1 MEKQKSK
8 WIALAVV
15 LLAPLLSVIDVF
27 IVNVAIPAVKA
38 GVRATDAQV
47 QLVIAG
53 YLLGYASF
61 LITGGRAGDLFGRKK
76 VFMWGMA
83 LFTLTSCLCGLAQ
96 SPLQLNLAR
105 FSQGISAAFMV
116 PQTISYIQVLFAQPT
131 ERTKAVGL
139 FGLTLGI
146 ASITGQFLG
155 GYFSESHFAIAGWRL
170 IFFINLPIGLL
181 ALLAA
186 TIYLPETAS
195 NRTQSF
201 DYAGTGILTIALV
214 CLIYPLIQ
222 GREMGWPWWTICQ
235 LIASGGIFYYFIQHQ
250 RSKLKKDQA
259 PLINMDL
266 FQFRDFNIA
275 LFTTL
280 FFFMVH
286 TSHLLISTLYF
297 QNGMG
302 IPPYQAGLNFVLWG
316 LGFMISSL
324 LSIRLVVR
332 CGKVVLQM
340 GVFLMLIMLFLQLN
354 LFTLN
359 LPRWTLLLLL
369 IPYGFGSGFVLP
381 SLLNM
386 ALKSIPIQ
394 FAGAASGVYSTVQ
407 QTASALGVSLIG
419 GLFFTTLQSN
429 HGGGHGYLY
438 AFQTGIVADIVCL
451 LLVSYLLY
459 RLPDATRQS
468 KAVILPAE

>member
-1 MEKQKSK
+1 MKENNSK
-8 WIALAVV
+8 WVALAVV

-27 IVNVAIPAVKA
+27 IINVAIPAIKN
-38 GVRATDAQV
+38 GVHATDGQL

-61 LITGGRAGDLFGRKK
+61 LITGGRAGDVFGRKK
-76 VFMWGMA
+76 VFIWGMA

-96 SPLQLNLAR
+96 SPLQLNMAR
-105 FSQGISAAFMV
+105 FFQGISAAFMV
-116 PQTISYIQVLFAQPT
+116 PQTISYIQVLFVQPT

-139 FGLTLGI
+139 FGITLGI
-146 ASITGQFLG
+146 ASVTGQFLG

-170 IFFINLPIGLL
+170 IFFINLPIGIL

-186 TIYLPETAS
+186 VVYLPETVS
-195 NRTQSF
+195 NRKQSF
-201 DYAGTGILTIALV
+201 DYAGTVILTIGLV

-222 GREMGWPWWTICQ
+222 GRETGWPWWTICM
-235 LIASGGIFYYFIQHQ
+235 LMTSFGVFYYFIRHQ
-250 RSKLKKDQA
+250 QGKLKRGHA
-259 PLINMDL
+259 PLVNMNL
-266 FQFRDFNIA
+266 FLFRDFNIA
-275 LFTTL
+275 LLATL

-286 TSHLLISTLYF
+286 TSYLLICTLYF

-332 CGKVVLQM
+332 HGKIVLQI
-340 GVFLMLIMLFLQLN
+340 GVVIMVVMLLLQLN
-354 LFTLN
+354 LFTLQS
-359 LPRWTLLLLL
+359 PRWTIILLLV
-369 IPYGFGSGFVLP
+369 PYGFGSGFVLP

-394 FAGAASGVYSTVQ
+394 FAGAASGMYSTSQ

-419 GLFFTTLQSN
+419 GLFFSTLKASPGN
-429 HGGGHGYLY
+429 CHYLY
-438 AFQTGIVADIVCL
+438 AFQSSLWAEIVCL
-451 LLVSYLLY
+451 FLVSYLLY
-459 RLPDATRQS
+459 RLPDEKRTNAI
-468 KAVILPAE
+468 ILPAE